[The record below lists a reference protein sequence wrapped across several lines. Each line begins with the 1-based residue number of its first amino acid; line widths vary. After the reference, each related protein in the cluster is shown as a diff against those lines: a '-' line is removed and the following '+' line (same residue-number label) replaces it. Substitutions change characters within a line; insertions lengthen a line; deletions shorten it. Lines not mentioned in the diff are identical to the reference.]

1 MAFNNRQLWFA
12 LKRLSL
18 GIFLIILLSGILLVS
33 DWNQRK
39 PSAGHILSVA
49 ILQHAS
55 QVIMDEGVQGM
66 LDGLAESGFVEGKN
80 ILYKRYNAE
89 GDMATAN
96 TIAKEIT
103 GGQFDLIM
111 TASTLSLQTVANA
124 NKNSKTLHTFALVS
138 DPFGAG
144 VGINRNDPLDHPRHL
159 AGIGTMQP
167 VAEAFRLARTLFPD
181 LKTVGVVWNPTEA
194 NSEANTRIARNIC
207 LELDVKLIEANVDK
221 SSDVFEAANSLVA
234 RGAQALW
241 VGGDVTVL
249 VAIDSVLSAAKN
261 GRIPVFTNIPSNAQ
275 RGALF
280 DLGANYHEVGRLAGV
295 LAGNILHGT
304 DPATIP
310 IKNIVPEKLVV
321 NKQTL
326 HGLKD
331 SWQLPEDVLHR
342 ADEVIGQTPIN
353 KKGSATAPSPS
364 AGRTFKVGIVYFAP
378 EVIKEADTFI
388 PLMQNRVPPP
398 LR

>member
-1 MAFNNRQLWFA
+1 MLFNNRQLWFA

-39 PSAGHILSVA
+39 PSAGHILRVA
-49 ILQHAS
+49 IFQHAS
-55 QVIMDEGVQGM
+55 QAVLDEGVRGM
-66 LDGLAESGFVEGKN
+66 LDGLAESGFVEGKSV
-80 ILYKRYNAE
+80 LYKRYNAE

-103 GGQFDLIM
+103 GGQFDLVM
-111 TASTLSLQTVANA
+111 TSSTLSLQTVANA
-124 NKNSKTLHTFALVS
+124 NKGGKTRHVFALVS
-138 DPFGAG
+138 DPFDAG
-144 VGINRNDPLDHPRHL
+144 VGINRANPLDHPKHL

-167 VAEAFRLARTLFPD
+167 VAGAFRLAGTLFPD

-194 NSEANTRIARNIC
+194 NSEANTRIARDIC
-207 LELDVKLIEANVDK
+207 WELDVKLIEANVDK

-241 VGGDVTVL
+241 VGGDVTIL

-310 IKNIVPEKLVV
+310 IKDIIPEKLVV

-326 HGLKD
+326 RGLKD
-331 SWQLPEDVLHR
+331 PWRLPEDVLHR
-342 ADEVIGQTPIN
+342 ADEIIGQTDIN
-353 KKGSATAPSPS
+353 K
-364 AGRTFKVGIVYFAP
+364 
-378 EVIKEADTFI
+378 
-388 PLMQNRVPPP
+388 
-398 LR
+398 

>member
-1 MAFNNRQLWFA
+1 MVFNNRQLWFA

-18 GIFLIILLSGILLVS
+18 GIFLIILLSGVLLVS

-39 PSAGHILSVA
+39 PSAGHILRVA

-55 QVIMDEGVQGM
+55 QAVMDEGVQGM

-159 AGIGTMQP
+159 VGIGTMQP

-181 LKTVGVVWNPTEA
+181 MKTVGVVWNPTEA

-241 VGGDVTVL
+241 VGGDVTIL

-310 IKNIVPEKLVV
+310 IKDIIPEKLVV

-326 HGLKD
+326 RGLKD
-331 SWQLPEDVLHR
+331 PWQLPEDVLHR
-342 ADEVIGQTPIN
+342 
-353 KKGSATAPSPS
+353 
-364 AGRTFKVGIVYFAP
+364 
-378 EVIKEADTFI
+378 ADTFI

>member
-55 QVIMDEGVQGM
+55 QAIMDEGVQGM
-66 LDGLAESGFVEGKN
+66 LDGLAESGFVEGKS

-103 GGQFDLIM
+103 GGQFDLIL

-124 NKNSKTLHTFALVS
+124 NKDSKTLHTFALVS

-144 VGINRNDPLDHPRHL
+144 VGINRNDPLNHPRHL
-159 AGIGTMQP
+159 VGIGTMQP

-207 LELDVKLIEANVDK
+207 LELDVKLIETYVDK

-310 IKNIVPEKLVV
+310 IKNVVPEKLVV

-326 HGLKD
+326 RGLKD

-342 ADEVIGQTPIN
+342 ADEVIGQTDIN
-353 KKGSATAPSPS
+353 KKETVTASRPS
-364 AGRTFKVGIVYFAP
+364 
-378 EVIKEADTFI
+378 EAVLSKLASYI
-388 PLMQNRVPPP
+388 LHPK
-398 LR
+398 